1 MDLNVRLS
9 ASLSLLVSLRALSF
23 EIFSFAFFLRRIT
36 RGQTVVRTD
45 GRTVLEQ
52 SIQVFF
58 RIVARVLYYVH
69 ACTGVVLGFRFKS
82 FLSRKKWNSTNM
94 SATHKF
100 SCFCDSFHLYF
111 DFKKFQSF
119 LLALSGHG
127 VSVRLGTA
135 HFKRLPRLP
144 Y

>member
-9 ASLSLLVSLRALSF
+9 GSLSLLVSLRALSF
-23 EIFSFAFFLRRIT
+23 EIFSFAFFEAHNT
-36 RGQTVVRTD
+36 RTDSRKD

-82 FLSRKKWNSTNM
+82 FLSRKKM
-94 SATHKF
+94 K
-100 SCFCDSFHLYF
+100 LY
-111 DFKKFQSF
+111 KHVRYTQVF
-119 LLALSGHG
+119 LLL
-127 VSVRLGTA
+127 
-135 HFKRLPRLP
+135 
-144 Y
+144 